1 MKFPVFLMVF
11 GSSIINALNLYL
23 NSHDYSVLGVNVA
36 FMSSVFTPSFL
47 SLIAYLLIFRNRPLS
62 AVLWVAGCSSLGSV
76 LNGMTSWVSTFHP
89 TIAHLAN
96 QSWFD
101 SSSLPWATGIS
112 SILSSS
118 IGLLVGYFLMSEQ
131 RRALKNLL

>member
-11 GSSIINALNLYL
+11 GSPIINALNLYL
-23 NSHDYSVLGVNVA
+23 SSHDYSILGVNVA

-47 SLIAYLLIFRNRPLS
+47 SLIAYLLIFRSRPLS
-62 AVLWVAGCSSLGSV
+62 AVTWVAGCSFLGSV
-76 LNGMTSWVSTFHP
+76 LNGTTSWVSTFHP
-89 TIAHLAN
+89 TIAHLVN

-112 SILSSS
+112 SIVSSS
-118 IGLLVGYFLMSEQ
+118 VGLLVGYFLMSEQ
-131 RRALKNLL
+131 RRSLKNFL